1 MRSATTLASTT
12 SDRLPAWSLAVLAI
26 VSVQLGSAFA
36 TGLFG
41 SIGPAGTVWLR
52 HTFGALLFL
61 AIRRPRLRG
70 RSRGELAAAVGLGV
84 ITGMTTVCFLTAVS
98 LIPLGTAVAIE
109 FLGPL
114 VVSVIGA
121 RSLSRV
127 IWPVLAFAG
136 VLVLTEPWAGAVAP
150 LGIALAGA
158 AAFGWGAYILLTA
171 RIGDRF
177 EGLEGL
183 SITIPIAALAA
194 AFFGAPQ
201 AIANVTPLI
210 ALATLGLALL
220 QPVSVFALELTALRR
235 LTTTAF
241 GTLMALEPA
250 AGMLVGALIL
260 AQIPSPVQVAA
271 VALIVVAGV
280 GATRGGARE
289 RAPAEVLVP

>member
-1 MRSATTLASTT
+1 VRSATTFASTT

-26 VSVQLGSAFA
+26 VVVQLGSAFA

-52 HTFGALLFL
+52 HTFGALIFL

-70 RSRGELAAAVGLGV
+70 RSPGELAAAFGLGV
-84 ITGMTTVCFLTAVS
+84 ITGITTVCFLTAVS

-136 VLVLTEPWAGAVAP
+136 VLALTQPWAGQVAPQGIAFAAVAG
-150 LGIALAGA
+150 L
-158 AAFGWGAYILLTA
+158 GWGAYILLTA

-183 SITIPIAALAA
+183 SITIPVAALTAALFGVPQAIGHVTPVIALAA
-194 AFFGAPQ
+194 
-201 AIANVTPLI
+201 
-210 ALATLGLALL
+210 LGLALL

-250 AGMLVGALIL
+250 AGMLVGAVIL
-260 AQIPSPVQVAA
+260 AQIPSPLQVAA
-271 VALIVVAGV
+271 VALIVVAGI
-280 GATRGGARE
+280 GATRGGSRE
-289 RAPAEVLVP
+289 QAPVEVLVP